1 MANTVKRYKLQT
13 TNEIF
18 TFDEKDGKGYQDKAH
33 IVTIDRF
40 TSNYASEFEL
50 IDAFKRKNENHGVI
64 LKYPV
69 GSIAIP
75 HSTIELLYNQNG
87 VQKESILYSGYR
99 KIADVPLVDLASCDI
114 ESEEFLDF
122 YREFK
127 YLVKNDYEFHD
138 FVMNSNYYPTPA
150 KDLFESRLS
159 DPFNNRRLK
168 VLFKNYK
175 LMRKA
180 YQDVISYER

>member
-1 MANTVKRYKLQT
+1 MANAVKRYKLQT
-13 TNEIF
+13 NSEIF

-33 IVTIDRF
+33 IATIDRF
-40 TSNYASEFEL
+40 TVNYASEFEL
-50 IDAFKRKNENHGVI
+50 IDAFKKKNENHGVI

-75 HSTIELLYNQNG
+75 HSTIELIYNQKG
-87 VQKESILYSGYR
+87 VQKENILYDEYR
-99 KIADVPLVDLASCDI
+99 RIATVPLIDLANCDI

-127 YLVKNDYEFHD
+127 YLVKNDYEFHN
-138 FVMNSNYYPTPA
+138 FVMDSNYYPNNA
-150 KDLFESRLS
+150 KELFESRLT

-168 VLFKNYK
+168 TFLKNYK
-175 LMRKA
+175 VMRKA